1 MALQSHALR
10 ATDLAARYGGE
21 EFVLL
26 FAETGFESACALAE
40 AIRSHIEA
48 LNIPNPRSATSP
60 WVTASLGV
68 ATIVPT
74 QLDDIKEFFVQAD
87 RAMYAV
93 KEAGRNAV
101 RAVKTGAT
109 FDTIAAALDV

>member
-1 MALQSHALR
+1 M
-10 ATDLAARYGGE
+10 
-21 EFVLL
+21 LL
-26 FAETGFESACALAE
+26 FGETGFEAACGLAE
-40 AIRSHIEA
+40 SIRSHIEA
-48 LNIPNPRSATSP
+48 LHIANPRSTVSP

-74 QLDDIKEFFVQAD
+74 QLDDIKEFFVHAD

-101 RAVKTGAT
+101 RAVKTGFT
-109 FDTIAAALDV
+109 FDTIAAALDA